1 MTHYERLRARIAR
14 TARLEKP
21 DANAGRIAKNTV
33 VLYFRML
40 AVMFVGLFTNRI
52 QLQALGVTDLGLY
65 NVATGVVAMFVFLNG
80 SLSMASSRFLVVE
93 MGKGTIGSLKRV
105 FSTVFFVHMILAL
118 GFVVVLETVGLY
130 FLSTKL
136 NIDPSRISAVKW
148 VFQCAVATT
157 FLSVTQVPYSAVI
170 VAHERMSAFAYMA
183 VYDVVVKLA
192 IAYGLLASSGDRLK
206 LYAVLLLLSSFVT
219 ISIYRLYCV
228 RNFTEARIRKVFD
241 FKLLAPIFS
250 FAGWHIA
257 TQTVIML
264 LTQGVLMLNQ
274 RYFGPALVAALS
286 IAQSVNLHVQG
297 FINNFKTA
305 ANPQIIKLYSSGQL
319 EEAKRLLIETV
330 LFSVFILLV
339 LGVPIWFYSTEL
351 MTLWLGN
358 NVPQYSPVMVK
369 IILAGAFFSVF
380 DTSLY
385 VILYAAGRIKE
396 NMWFNVILGG
406 SAFVAI
412 YLMIHFTHNPL
423 SSCIVL
429 AVHQV
434 MLGIVAKPI
443 LLHLIARYTMS
454 DFLRILVP
462 SLKAFLAC
470 VLIAAYVRSVMPV
483 NVFWVVPACGLIAI
497 MSALAIFGFAASKAM
512 RCQAIRFSERMPLV
526 GRYSS
531 VMLGRM
537 EKIIE
542 RFRDA

>member
-1 MTHYERLRARIAR
+1 MSRYIRQRLQCAKM
-14 TARLEKP
+14 ARLEKP
-21 DANAGRIAKNTV
+21 NANAGRIAKNTV

-40 AVMFVGLFTNRI
+40 AVMLVGLFTSRI

-65 NVATGVVAMFVFLNG
+65 NVATGVVAMFIFLNG
-80 SLSMASSRFLVVE
+80 SLSVASSRFLVVE

-105 FSTVFFVHMILAL
+105 FSTLFYVQVILAVA
-118 GFVVVLETVGLY
+118 FVAVLETVGLY
-130 FLSTKL
+130 FL
-136 NIDPSRISAVKW
+136 
-148 VFQCAVATT
+148 
-157 FLSVTQVPYSAVI
+157 

-219 ISIYRLYCV
+219 FSIYRFYCV

-483 NVFWVVPACGLIAI
+483 NVFWVVPACGLIAV
-497 MSALAIFGFAASKAM
+497 MSAVAIYIFAASNAM
-512 RCQAIRFSERMPLV
+512 RLQCLRFSSRLPFVGQFVHKAIEKTDNAIARMS
-526 GRYSS
+526 R
-531 VMLGRM
+531 
-537 EKIIE
+537 
-542 RFRDA
+542 

>member
-1 MTHYERLRARIAR
+1 MTRYERLRARCAR
-14 TARLEKP
+14 ASKLEKP
-21 DANAGRIAKNTV
+21 SANAGRIAKNTV

-40 AVMFVGLFTNRI
+40 AVMFVGLYTSRI

-65 NVATGVVAMFVFLNG
+65 NVATGVVAMFIFLNG
-80 SLSMASSRFLVVE
+80 SLSMAASRFLVVE
-93 MGKGTIGSLKRV
+93 MGKGTIGSVKHV
-105 FSTVFFVHMILAL
+105 FSTLFFVQVILAVV
-118 GFVVVLETVGLY
+118 FVVVLETVGLY

-136 NIDPSRISAVKW
+136 NIEPSRIEAVKW
-148 VFQCAVATT
+148 AYHCAVATT
-157 FLSVTQVPYSAVI
+157 FFSVTQVPYSAVI

-183 VYDVVVKLA
+183 IYDVVVKLA

-206 LYAVLLLLSSFVT
+206 LYAVLLLLSSFIT

-241 FKLLAPIFS
+241 FKLLVPIFS

-257 TQTVIML
+257 TQTVVML
-264 LTQGVLMLNQ
+264 LSQGVLMLNQ

-351 MTLWLGN
+351 MTLWLGS

-429 AVHQV
+429 VVHKV
-434 MLGIVAKPI
+434 MLGLVAKPI
-443 LLHLIARYTMS
+443 LLHIIAKYNVS
-454 DFLRILVP
+454 DFLRILIP
-462 SLKAFLAC
+462 SLKAFIVC
-470 VLIAAYVRSVMPV
+470 ILIAGYIRFIMPS
-483 NVFWVVPACGLIAI
+483 NVFWVVPACGLIAGL
-497 MSALAIFGFAASKAM
+497 SSLAIFVFVASRTM
-512 RCQAIRFSERMPLV
+512 RCQAIRFSARVPLV
-526 GRYSS
+526 GRYSFA
-531 VMLGRM
+531 VLGRL
-537 EKIIE
+537 EETIE
-542 RFRDA
+542 RFR

>member
-1 MTHYERLRARIAR
+1 MSRYIRQRLQCAKM
-14 TARLEKP
+14 ARLEKP
-21 DANAGRIAKNTV
+21 NANAGRIAKNTV

-40 AVMFVGLFTNRI
+40 AVMLVGLFTSRI

-65 NVATGVVAMFVFLNG
+65 NVATGVVAMFIFLNG
-80 SLSMASSRFLVVE
+80 SLSVASSRFLVVE

-105 FSTVFFVHMILAL
+105 FSTLFYVQVILAVA
-118 GFVVVLETVGLY
+118 FVAVLETVGLY

-136 NIDPSRISAVKW
+136 NIEPSRIAAVKW
-148 VFQCAVATT
+148 AYHCAVATT

-219 ISIYRLYCV
+219 FSIYRFYCV

-369 IILAGAFFSVF
+369 IILVGAFFSVF

-396 NMWFNVILGG
+396 NMWFNVMLGG

-483 NVFWVVPACGLIAI
+483 NVFWVVPACGLIAV
-497 MSALAIFGFAASKAM
+497 MSAVAIYIFAASNAM
-512 RCQAIRFSERMPLV
+512 RLQCLRFSSRLPFVGQFVHKAIEKTDNAIARMS
-526 GRYSS
+526 R
-531 VMLGRM
+531 
-537 EKIIE
+537 
-542 RFRDA
+542 

>member
-1 MTHYERLRARIAR
+1 MSRYSRQRLRCAKMAKIG
-14 TARLEKP
+14 KP
-21 DANAGRIAKNTV
+21 NANAGRIAKNTV

-40 AVMFVGLFTNRI
+40 AVMFVGLFTSRI

-105 FSTVFFVHMILAL
+105 FSTVFFVHLILAV
-118 GFVVVLETVGLY
+118 GFVVILETVGLY

-148 VFQCAVATT
+148 VFHCAVATT

-183 VYDVVVKLA
+183 IYDVVVKLA

-206 LYAVLLLLSSFVT
+206 LYALLLLLSSFVT

-257 TQTVIML
+257 TQTVIMV

-396 NMWFNVILGG
+396 NMWFNVMFGG

-423 SSCIVL
+423 SSCTVL
-429 AVHQV
+429 AIHQV
-434 MLGIVAKPI
+434 MLGLVAKPI
-443 LLHLIARYTMS
+443 LLHIIAKYTLS
-454 DFLRILVP
+454 DFLRMFVP

-470 VLIAAYVRSVMPV
+470 VSIAAAVRLIVPA
-483 NVFWVVPACGLIAI
+483 NVFLVVPICGLIAI
-497 MSALAIFGFAASKAM
+497 MSAVAIFIFAASNAM
-512 RCQAIRFSERMPLV
+512 RLQCLRLSSRLPFVGQFVYMALEIMDNAIARM
-526 GRYSS
+526 S
-531 VMLGRM
+531 
-537 EKIIE
+537 K
-542 RFRDA
+542 